1 MPTAYFRSC
10 VIEPM
15 PEELKTDWK
24 RLTLEAVAIVGS
36 ILLAFAIDAG
46 WGEVQERQLE
56 KETIQGL
63 LEEYQGH
70 RKTLE
75 IGKKLHLRILRAVAS
90 LITASHRGT
99 YKSEEFELDAAINLL
114 KIPPTTDLGSGVRDA
129 LVSSGQIELLSNKQL
144 RYQLAEWESV
154 LDELRDDEQTGMTIV
169 LEIVAPYLTRHGV
182 PNAYSEFAAAA
193 AVDAPLH
200 GAKRRLAADDKA
212 MERLFTDPE
221 FLAILELRYGFLA
234 HTTFEFDRV
243 MGEIESILAVLN
255 GSVDD

>member
-1 MPTAYFRSC
+1 
-10 VIEPM
+10 M
-15 PEELKTDWK
+15 PEDQKTDWK
-24 RLTLEAVAIVGS
+24 RLAIEAVAIVAS
-36 ILLAFAIDAG
+36 ILLAFAIDAW
-46 WGEVQERQLE
+46 WGELQERQFE
-56 KETIQGL
+56 EETIQGL

-70 RKTLE
+70 QRSLAFAKQ
-75 IGKKLHLRILRAVAS
+75 LHLRILRAVAS

-99 YKSEEFELDAAINLL
+99 YESAEFDVDSAISLL

-154 LDELRDDEQTGMTIV
+154 MDELIDDERTGTTIV

-182 PNAYSEFAAAA
+182 PNAYSEFVAAAT
-193 AVDAPLH
+193 VDAPLD
-200 GAKRRLAADDKA
+200 GAVRKLATDNKA
-212 MERLFTDPE
+212 MKRLFSDPE

-243 MGEIESILAVLN
+243 IAEIESILIALN
-255 GSVDD
+255 GQLDD